1 MSYPKVE
8 QSLYD
13 ARFEHDNCGVGF
25 VANSNG
31 VVERRVLDLALE
43 GLGNLAH
50 RCALD
55 ADAKTGDGAGE
66 LLQLP
71 RRFFAG
77 EVEKLGGK
85 LADEADVAVGFVF
98 LPKDEYQAHTCR
110 HIVEG
115 ALEQFGIHKFGWRE
129 GRQKPSTLGAKA
141 RNTRP
146 GIEQGLLGRAR
157 ASAST

>member
-50 RCALD
+50 RGALD
-55 ADAKTGDGAGE
+55 ADAKTGDGAGV

-85 LADEADVAVGFVF
+85 LADETDVAVGFVF
-98 LPKDEYQAHTCR
+98 LPTD
-110 HIVEG
+110 
-115 ALEQFGIHKFGWRE
+115 
-129 GRQKPSTLGAKA
+129 
-141 RNTRP
+141 
-146 GIEQGLLGRAR
+146 
-157 ASAST
+157 